1 MNVASP
7 KYNEWR
13 DTLTTIQE
21 GSLRHSEDETMHQED
36 VVLVFRGEVDYK
48 PERPIKSTL
57 RRSLEERLCCLGE
70 KWKENEIEMALLN
83 LEMSFVHSALHH
95 LRGSKALGHAFENLP
110 DRSSLEYE
118 QVLWK
123 IQHQGGL
130 TNQVDFTRSWLVALF
145 FASEP
150 NGLDG
155 SVISLPT
162 HSYYAR
168 EGGFIFWQD
177 LDEPRLKSQRAVL
190 IHPRGGKIRRDER
203 VQSWKVPEEHKL
215 AIRDYLEQFH
225 GISEESLFPDI
236 QGAVR
241 HQYKRM
247 KNITKC
253 DLRYYLNN

>member
-1 MNVASP
+1 MDVANP
-7 KYNEWR
+7 KRNEWR
-13 DTLTTIQE
+13 DTLTAIQD
-21 GSLRHSEDETMHQED
+21 GSLRHSENETTQQED
-36 VVLVFRGEVDYK
+36 VVLVFRGEGDYV

-57 RRSLEERLCCLGE
+57 RRSLEKRLACLAE
-70 KWKENEIEMALLN
+70 EWEEDEIEWALLN
-83 LEMSFVHSALHH
+83 LEIHFVHSALHH

-110 DRSSLEYE
+110 DRSSSEYK
-118 QVLWK
+118 QILWK

-150 NGLDG
+150 NGQDG

-162 HSYYAR
+162 HSYYAQ
-168 EGGFIFWQD
+168 EGGFVFWQD

-190 IHPRGGKIRRDER
+190 IHPQSGEIRRDKS
-203 VQSWKVPEEHKL
+203 VQSWKVPKGHKL

-241 HQYKRM
+241 HQHKRM
-247 KNITKC
+247 KRITGC
-253 DLRYYLNN
+253 DLRRYLKN